1 MMAALPL
8 SGKGERTQQASV
20 REVRLRAQCSHT
32 APDRLTAQELQ
43 HSCLHRKNV
52 DGRAPAGMRLC
63 SSGIRF
69 FSQHVLQRD
78 GSTLSRMRAHTAHR
92 LPAVLRVEA
101 VRRLLAAAPSGSTTV
116 VRTTIIT
123 GRSPLPRTT

>member
-1 MMAALPL
+1 MTPLRQPMMAALPL

-78 GSTLSRMRAHTAHR
+78 GSTLSSVWRRSGDSSR
-92 LPAVLRVEA
+92 PLPAGA
-101 VRRLLAAAPSGSTTV
+101 RRW
-116 VRTTIIT
+116 
-123 GRSPLPRTT
+123 